1 MSFESFFRECSQVFD
16 LLCRFLPPWLATILT
31 GFWYGFVL
39 WAILLRLEF
48 DHAPFRYWGI

>member
-1 MSFESFFRECSQVFD
+1 VFD